1 MYKRQVLGEISEEC
15 SALTEEVAVHDAV
28 ISIQGEDSA
37 EITNGRIKA
46 VLYRQGWG
54 NALQITFYNEKGEV
68 LLQEIPNGG
77 ALCLK
82 ARYFRSLAGGSFY
95 LKASFQ
101 SNDKEKLYGMGQYQQ
116 ERMNLKGCN
125 LELAHRN
132 SQASVP
138 FYVSSLGYGFLWNNP
153 SVGEVH
159 FGTNTTEWEAW
170 STDQLDYWITAGE
183 RPGDIEKN
191 YTEVT
196 GKSPMMPEY
205 GLGFW
210 QCKLRYYNAQQVLD
224 IASEYKKRNIPVDVI
239 VIDYYHWPRCGD
251 YRFDEEYF
259 PHPGEMVA
267 KLHEM
272 GIETMVSI
280 LSLIHI

>member
-1 MYKRQVLGEISEEC
+1 MQYFEERDGKLIFRYNGETVQVEAWGQDSLRVRSRVLGEISEEC

-37 EITNGRIKA
+37 EITNGKIKA

-82 ARYFRSLAGGSFY
+82 ARYFRSLPGGSFY

-101 SNDKEKLYGMGQYQQ
+101 SNDREKLYGMGQYQQ

-132 SQASVP
+132 SQA
-138 FYVSSLGYGFLWNNP
+138 
-153 SVGEVH
+153 
-159 FGTNTTEWEAW
+159 
-170 STDQLDYWITAGE
+170 
-183 RPGDIEKN
+183 
-191 YTEVT
+191 
-196 GKSPMMPEY
+196 
-205 GLGFW
+205 
-210 QCKLRYYNAQQVLD
+210 
-224 IASEYKKRNIPVDVI
+224 
-239 VIDYYHWPRCGD
+239 
-251 YRFDEEYF
+251 
-259 PHPGEMVA
+259 
-267 KLHEM
+267 
-272 GIETMVSI
+272 